1 MNLASKP
8 TDWHVVENVH
18 EIESPALLVY
28 PERIEENIRRM
39 IRLAGNPDWL
49 RPHLKTVKMPEVVVM
64 LLEHGIRRFKCAT
77 IAEAEMAADAGAP
90 DVLLANQP
98 VGPNVG
104 RLCALVRRY
113 PRTRF
118 STIVDDASVGKAL
131 SAVFAA
137 DGKKLEVWLDIDC
150 GMHRTGMPP
159 GPGAIE
165 FYRWLS
171 SLPGLVAAGL
181 HVYDGHIHES
191 DPAER
196 ARQCEAEFA
205 PVAVLRGELER
216 DTKGSVRVI
225 AGGTPTFPI
234 HARRADV
241 ECSPG
246 TCLLWDFG
254 YADRFPDLDFLQAAL
269 VLTRVVSMPAPDRMR
284 LDLVHKAIQEPLVL
298 TRVASVPAQ
307 DRLCLD
313 LGHKAI
319 AAENPH
325 PRVRFDLPDAAPV
338 MHSEEHLVISTAHA
352 AAYAVGN
359 ALFGIPRHICPTV
372 ALYAEAVVIRGGR
385 AVERWKITARDR
397 RLTI

>member
-1 MNLASKP
+1 MNMDSKA
-8 TDWHVVENVH
+8 TDWCRVENVH

-39 IRLAGNPDWL
+39 IRLAGAPDRL
-49 RPHLKTVKMPEVVVM
+49 RPHLKTVKMPRVVGM
-64 LLEHGIRRFKCAT
+64 LLGQGIRRFKCAT

-118 STIVDDASVGKAL
+118 STIVDDAWVAKAL

-165 FYRWLS
+165 FYRWLG
-171 SLPGLVAAGL
+171 SLPGLVAVGL

-196 ARQCEAEFA
+196 ARQCEAAFA
-205 PVAVLRGELER
+205 PVAVPRGELER
-216 DTKGSVRVI
+216 DTKGSVREI
-225 AGGTPTFPI
+225 AGGTPTFPV
-234 HARRADV
+234 HARRGDV

-269 VLTRVVSMPAPDRMR
+269 VLTRVVSKPAP
-284 LDLVHKAIQEPLVL
+284 
-298 TRVASVPAQ
+298 

-313 LGHKAI
+313 FGHKAI

-325 PRVRFDLPDAAPV
+325 PRVRFPELPDAEAV
-338 MHSEEHLVISTAHA
+338 MHSEEHLVIRSPRA
-352 AAYAVGN
+352 AEYAVGDV
-359 ALFGIPRHICPTV
+359 LFGIPRHICPTV

-385 AVERWKITARDR
+385 AVERWRITARDR

>member
-1 MNLASKP
+1 MASTAP
-8 TDWHVVENVH
+8 CWYSVENIR

-39 IRLAGNPDWL
+39 VRLAGNPDRL

-77 IAEAEMAADAGAP
+77 IAEAEMAAGAGAP

-104 RLCALVRRY
+104 RLLSLLRLY

-118 STIVDDASVGKAL
+118 STIVDDASAAEAMSAL
-131 SAVFAA
+131 FGAEGEQL
-137 DGKKLEVWLDIDC
+137 DVWLDIDC
-150 GMHRTGMPP
+150 GMHRTGMAP
-159 GPGAIE
+159 GPAAIQ
-165 FYRWLS
+165 FYQWLE
-171 SLPGLVAAGL
+171 SLPGLKPAGL
-181 HVYDGHIHES
+181 HAYGGHVHAS
-191 DPAER
+191 DPRGRAE
-196 ARQCEAEFA
+196 QCDAAFA
-205 PVAVLRGELER
+205 PVTALRNELER
-216 DTKGSVRVI
+216 ATGGPVRVI
-225 AGGTPTFPI
+225 ADGAPTFSI
-234 HARRADV
+234 QARREDV

-269 VLTRVVSMPAPDRMR
+269 VLTRVVSKPGA
-284 LDLVHKAIQEPLVL
+284 
-298 TRVASVPAQ
+298 

-325 PRVRFDLPDAAPV
+325 PRVRFPELPDAEAV
-338 MHSEEHLVISTAHA
+338 MHSEEHLVIRSSRA
-352 AAYAVGN
+352 AEYAVGDV
-359 ALFGIPRHICPTV
+359 LFGIPRHICPTV
-372 ALYAEAVVIRGGR
+372 ALYAEAVVIRSGR
-385 AVERWKITARDR
+385 AVERWKVAARDR